1 MSTPTQL
8 NEPGQMKPDPMK
20 PGQMKP
26 ALSRRE
32 EMSVS
37 GAAMSQAPWTGAAV
51 TGGVVALGDFGWHVI
66 GGHFGRGGISDALS
80 LGVIAFLVVAASG
93 ALLRERS
100 GRAIR
105 WARTNPWRFALL
117 PGVAAAAIV
126 FVLSVVLGGG
136 IVGPVFAGLWHG
148 AVAFGLTGAVG
159 SYARSRANRRP
170 SA

>member
-1 MSTPTQL
+1 MSTPTQRA
-8 NEPGQMKPDPMK
+8 EPD
-20 PGQMKP
+20 
-26 ALSRRE
+26 LHRRE

-66 GGHFGRGGISDALS
+66 GGHFGAGGISAAVS
-80 LGVIAFLVVAASG
+80 LGVVAFLVVAASG
-93 ALLRERS
+93 ALLRERA
-100 GRAIR
+100 GRSIR
-105 WARTNPWRFALL
+105 WARANPWRFALL

-148 AVAFGLTGAVG
+148 ALTFGLTGAAG
-159 SYARSRANRRP
+159 TYARSRANRP